1 MCTSGLPCDRRPGT
15 FLTMES
21 PRWLKIGTLAVAWLA
36 MLVFAFHACTRM
48 VAAGDT
54 WVAMACGRHFINHG
68 VNTVEPFSANSHAP
82 GPSQAEVQTWPGWA
96 QWICD
101 KVGLETVRKW
111 HPTGWINQNWMTH
124 VIFYWLTTTL
134 GSQQQPYF
142 DALVIWKI
150 TIYLLAAACMYTTG
164 RLLGVPPLL
173 SAASASFALFVGRSF
188 LDIRPAGFSNLL
200 VAVFILILVLAT
212 VRNIRF
218 IWMLVPLAVFW
229 ANVHGG
235 YIYLFIML
243 VPFMGLHLLSILFK
257 KSLVSIGWRGL
268 LHTAAAY
275 VTAFVA
281 SVLFNPYHLTNLTH
295 TFEISVSKHAE
306 QWRNVQEWHPAF
318 EWSNGV
324 GTGVPFLVMLV
335 LACSAA
341 VMWIV
346 TRIVT
351 SRPADP
357 AGAKSRR
364 KKRDPEASPWPQMDL
379 ALWVIA
385 GLTIYMAYRSRRFIP
400 IAAFV
405 ACPVIA
411 LVIHQTTRALLVAAG
426 IRRQRPLAAEVVAS
440 ASGETAAIGLAGL
453 LLVLGTGYLALRQW
467 LFLAIP
473 GTGGL
478 AEPNVGLVV
487 AGVVL
492 ASLMLP
498 LAVIFRLAG
507 LPAEDLVRPKSG
519 LRSLVNPVVGATD
532 LLLAC
537 LVLGFGTWAGLRIK
551 SVYLDPWPLD
561 PVRSSVFMRMTAS
574 FLKPFEACQ
583 FIRDNHLSGNM
594 MNFWTEGGF
603 VAWGQDPDPN
613 TGKTP
618 LQLFMDGRAQAAYN
632 TRTFQEWSWIWAGG
646 QPVSKAVQRAEAEGR
661 PLAASDFNYPEIG
674 RWVSQRL
681 RSHGVWVV
689 LGPSRELDVYQTT
702 NKLGPGLESNPEWA
716 RVYQDSYQ
724 KMYVD
729 INTPQGRRLF
739 EGISTVQ
746 TVYPDEFAKDLNLA
760 YHLLAYGAGLDAKS
774 KGLAYA
780 IAAYRLRPCAVPMQM
795 VYYADRFVDLRPQI
809 KAFCEDLL
817 SDFDGHRD
825 AYTRLDGF
833 SGRLE
838 ASRLAADYLRGVALQ
853 QKNRQA
859 ADSYSNRATGYRD
872 EHGVLVDAS
881 RW

>member
-1 MCTSGLPCDRRPGT
+1 
-15 FLTMES
+15 MES
-21 PRWLKIGTLAVAWLA
+21 PRWFKTGTLAVAWLA
-36 MLVFAFHACTRM
+36 MLVFTFHACTRM

-68 VNTVEPFSANSHAP
+68 VSTVEPFSANSHAP
-82 GPSQAEVQTWPGWA
+82 GPTQAEVQAWPGWA
-96 QWICD
+96 QWICG

-111 HPTGWINQNWMTH
+111 HPTGWIDQNWLTH
-124 VIFYWLTTTL
+124 VIFYRLTTAL
-134 GSQQQPYF
+134 GSEQQPYF

-150 TIYLLAAACMYTTG
+150 GIYLLAAACIFAIA

-200 VAVFILILVLAT
+200 VPVFILILVLAT
-212 VRNIRF
+212 TRSIWF
-218 IWMLVPLAVFW
+218 IWMLVPLAVLW

-243 VPFMGLHLLSILFK
+243 VPFMGLHLLSIPFK
-257 KSLVSIGWRGL
+257 RSLVSIGWRGL

-275 VTAFVA
+275 VTALAA

-295 TFEISVSKHAE
+295 TFEISLSKHAE

-324 GTGVPFLVMLV
+324 GTGVPYLVMLV
-335 LACSAA
+335 LACS
-341 VMWIV
+341 VGVIWIV
-346 TRIVT
+346 TRVLT
-351 SRPADP
+351 GRSESQE
-357 AGAKSRR
+357 AKPR
-364 KKRDPEASPWPQMDL
+364 KKRREQGAAPQPKVDL
-379 ALWVIA
+379 ALWAIA

-400 IAAFV
+400 IAAFA
-405 ACPVIA
+405 ACPVIS
-411 LVIHQTTRALLVAAG
+411 LGIHQIASSILAAAG
-426 IRRQRPLAAEVVAS
+426 SRRLRPLATEAIAAAAAEA
-440 ASGETAAIGLAGL
+440 TAVGLAGL
-453 LLVLGTGYLALRQW
+453 LMVLGIGYLALQRW
-467 LFLAIP
+467 LFLP
-473 GTGGL
+473 VSETSDSV
-478 AEPNVGLVV
+478 EPNVGLIA

-492 ASLMLP
+492 ASLALP
-498 LAVIFRLAG
+498 LSAVFTVASQQ
-507 LPAEDLVRPKSG
+507 PEDGGQPKPG
-519 LRSLVNPVVGATD
+519 LRSPVRPTVGATV

-537 LVLGFGTWAGLRIK
+537 LVLGFGTWCTLRIK

-583 FIRDNHLSGNM
+583 FIRDNHLSGKM

-632 TRTFQEWSWIWAGG
+632 TRTFDEWSWIWAGG

-702 NKLGPGLESNPEWA
+702 NKLGPGLESNPEWSK
-716 RVYQDSYQ
+716 VYQDSYQ
-724 KMYVD
+724 KIYVD

-739 EGISTVQ
+739 EGISTGQ
-746 TVYPDEFAKDLNLA
+746 TVYPDEFTKDLNLA

-780 IAAYRLRPCAVPMQM
+780 IAAYRLQPCAVPMQM
-795 VYYADRFVDLRPQI
+795 VYYASRFVDLRPEI

-817 SDFDGHRD
+817 SDFDGHRN
-825 AYTRLDGF
+825 AYARLDGF

-838 ASRLAADYLRGVALQ
+838 ASRLAADYLSGVALQ

-859 ADSYSNRATGYRD
+859 ADSYSNRATGYRA